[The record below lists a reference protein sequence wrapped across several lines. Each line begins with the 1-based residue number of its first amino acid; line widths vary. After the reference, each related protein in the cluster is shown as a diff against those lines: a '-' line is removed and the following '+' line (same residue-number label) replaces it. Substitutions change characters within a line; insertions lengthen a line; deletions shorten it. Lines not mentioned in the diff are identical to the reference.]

1 MLEFLRRLGEGI
13 RDAWQRLSMNA
24 RVQLGLAA
32 FLTMSLLLFVVIRGS
47 SQPYVDLY
55 PALDPKE
62 AQEVVAWL
70 ESNGYSGKYEVRNE
84 GATLRVQA
92 RDRQTIRLALA
103 GQGMPKAFG
112 GAPGFEIFDTQNLMS
127 NEWQQ
132 NVQLRR
138 AVVGEA
144 QRILK
149 EFDFVRSAHVVIT
162 EAQERLFADEQQPAK
177 AAVTLDTSR
186 KLAASELA
194 AVVQIISAS
203 GGANLGPDNITVI
216 VNGKVAKEPIGD
228 SVASAANDKL
238 GLKLEYENTYQQKIE
253 DALGKVGRRVVV
265 NVNAELDWSSE
276 TTEARTV
283 TEGVP
288 ISTLE
293 NTTTSETREAPAEG
307 APGPNANVPTE
318 AAAGEGG
325 VVTSQEVTETI
336 ENLDVG
342 ESKTTTRTEPGTLK
356 RITAAI
362 FVDGTYDKP
371 VLGADGTPT
380 GEIEYQ
386 DPTPEFLESISEFA
400 LKTLGAGAQATDIT
414 VAALR
419 FDTTPPP
426 SAVIPSGMVWYESQ
440 WLQALG
446 QLFAMMTMF
455 FLVRYFMRNALAMPK
470 AQEEEYVEEAKADPE
485 IERRRVVADEVE
497 RLSREDPASV
507 AALLRTWMTEE

>member
-13 RDAWQRLSMNA
+13 RDAWQRLSVNA

-32 FLTMSLLLFVVIRGS
+32 ILTFAFLLFVVVRGG
-47 SQPYVDLY
+47 SQPFVDLY

-70 ESNGYSGKYEVRNE
+70 EGNGYSGKYEVRNE
-84 GATLRVQA
+84 GATVRVQA
-92 RDRQTIRLALA
+92 RDRQAIRLELA
-103 GQGMPKAFG
+103 GQGMPKVFG
-112 GAPGFEIFDTQNLMS
+112 GAPGSEIFDSQNLMT

-138 AVVGEA
+138 AIVGEA
-144 QRILK
+144 QRVLS

-162 EAQERLFADEQQPAK
+162 EAEERLFSDEQQPAK

-186 KLAASELA
+186 ALRESELA
-194 AVVQIISAS
+194 AVVQVISAS
-203 GGANLGPDNITVI
+203 GGANLGPDNITVV
-216 VNGKVAKEPIGD
+216 VNGQLVKKPVKDEM
-228 SVASAANDKL
+228 ASMANDKL
-238 GLKLEYENTYQQKIE
+238 DLKLAYENTYQRKIE
-253 DALGKVGRRVVV
+253 DALQQVGRRVVV

-293 NTTTSETREAPAEG
+293 NTTTSTTREAPPEG

-342 ESKTTTRTEPGTLK
+342 ESKTTTRKEPGTLQ

-362 FVDGTYDKP
+362 FVDGTYESALD
-371 VLGADGTPT
+371 ADGNPT
-380 GEIEYQ
+380 GETEYQ
-386 DPTPEFLESISEFA
+386 DPAPEVLVSIREFA
-400 LKTLGAGAQATDIT
+400 LKSLGPGAQAEDIT
-414 VAALR
+414 VAGLQ
-419 FDTTPPP
+419 FDTGPPP

-440 WLQALG
+440 WLQAMG

-455 FLVRYFMRNALAMPK
+455 FLIRYFMRNALAMPK
-470 AQEEEYVEEAKADPE
+470 AQEEEMVEEVKVDPE

-497 RLSREDPASV
+497 RLSREDPSGV